1 VTLGRVLHVIPSI
14 SPLRGGPSAAVLAMV
29 EALRRHGVDAAILT
43 SNDHGPGIDRSLPL
57 GEWCEWQGVPVLA
70 FPRWS
75 PPLRPLREFAVTPGL
90 NRWLARHLGDFG
102 LLHVH
107 ALFSWPS
114 TTAMAQARRACVPYV
129 LRPIGQLNHWSLR
142 RSACRKRLL
151 LHLIERRNLKGA
163 AALHFTT
170 EAERDEAAAQGLA
183 TPSFV
188 LPLGVEA
195 PAAPPAG
202 PPPAPPPTVFLFLSR
217 LHPKKQLEQL
227 LEALALLQR
236 RQPSAAWEL
245 RIAGSGDSAYVA
257 GLRDLARRL
266 GLAERC
272 RWLGFLEGEAKWQ
285 ALRQA
290 HWFVLPSASENFG
303 IAAVEAL
310 AAGTPVILSPEV
322 AVAPAVSQAGAG
334 LVCPSAPSEL
344 AAVLEA
350 ALAGPGEPM
359 RASARSLALSRYG
372 WAGIAERLE
381 HTYAALIR

>member
-1 VTLGRVLHVIPSI
+1 MRVLHVIPSI

-29 EALRRHGVDAAILT
+29 AALRRRGVDAAILT
-43 SNDHGPGIDRSLPL
+43 SNDNGPGVDPSLPL
-57 GEWCEWQGVPVLA
+57 GEWCERQGAPVLA

-90 NRWLARHLGDFG
+90 NRWLASNLHGFQ

-114 TTAMAQARRACVPYV
+114 TTAMAQARRAGVPYV

-142 RSACRKRLL
+142 RSAGRKRLL
-151 LHLIERRNLKGA
+151 LRLIERRNLASA
-163 AALHFTT
+163 AALHFTS
-170 EAERDEAAAQGLA
+170 EAERDQAAALGLA

-195 PAAPPAG
+195 PADLPAG
-202 PPPAPPPTVFLFLSR
+202 PPAAPPTVFLFLSR

-236 RQPSAAWEL
+236 RQPAAAWEL
-245 RIAGSGDSAYVA
+245 RVAGDGDPAYVA
-257 GLRDLARRL
+257 GLQERARRL
-266 GLAERC
+266 GLTGHC

-322 AVAPAVSQAGAG
+322 AVAPAVAQAGAG
-334 LVCPSAPSEL
+334 LICSSDPSQL
-344 AAVLEA
+344 AAALDT

-359 RASARSLALSRYG
+359 RAAARSLALSRYG
-372 WAGIAERLE
+372 WAGIAEHLE